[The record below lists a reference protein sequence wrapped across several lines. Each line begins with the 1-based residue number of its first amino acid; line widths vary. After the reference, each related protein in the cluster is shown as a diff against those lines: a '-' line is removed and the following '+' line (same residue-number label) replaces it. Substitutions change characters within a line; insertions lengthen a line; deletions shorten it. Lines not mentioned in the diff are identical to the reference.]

1 MFFVWGYRKNV
12 HPINFCNG
20 KNIPQYKD
28 IFTNKENFIT
38 QKYSYIVGE
47 F

>member
-1 MFFVWGYRKNV
+1 MNFSLGIEKIV

-28 IFTNKENFIT
+28 TFY
-38 QKYSYIVGE
+38 Q
-47 F
+47 